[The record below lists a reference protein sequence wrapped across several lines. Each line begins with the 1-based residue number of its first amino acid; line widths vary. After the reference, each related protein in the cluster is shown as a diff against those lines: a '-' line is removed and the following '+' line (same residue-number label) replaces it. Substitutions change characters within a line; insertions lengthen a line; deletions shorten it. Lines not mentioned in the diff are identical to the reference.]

1 MAKKGVFKER
11 LLQVISVAT
20 QVAIS
25 RRVQRK
31 NIAELKKKAVFC
43 PAIGGSWE
51 KEVSR
56 TGFPAS
62 TSLTEISFADNE
74 GTNL

>member
-1 MAKKGVFKER
+1 M
-11 LLQVISVAT
+11 
-20 QVAIS
+20 
-25 RRVQRK
+25 K

-62 TSLTEISFADNE
+62 MSLTEISFADNE
-74 GTNL
+74 GTNP